1 MVIRGHEQIKKKV
14 GFKLRRK
21 NKEFNTCITVRAED
35 NNNDPERMIR
45 RFRKL
50 VKNEGIMQEIY
61 DRRYYTSPSEV
72 RREEKRQRQRVIN
85 RENRR
90 REELFKPRD
99 RFIKKRRS

>member
-1 MVIRGHEQIKKKV
+1 MK
-14 GFKLRRK
+14 RRD

-72 RREEKRQRQRVIN
+72 RREEKRQRQRLIN
-85 RENRR
+85 KVNRR

-99 RFIKKRRS
+99 RFVNKGRS

>member
-1 MVIRGHEQIKKKV
+1 
-14 GFKLRRK
+14 
-21 NKEFNTCITVRAED
+21 
-35 NNNDPERMIR
+35 MIR

-72 RREEKRQRQRVIN
+72 RREEKRQRQRLIN
-85 RENRR
+85 KVNRR

-99 RFIKKRRS
+99 RFVNKRRS